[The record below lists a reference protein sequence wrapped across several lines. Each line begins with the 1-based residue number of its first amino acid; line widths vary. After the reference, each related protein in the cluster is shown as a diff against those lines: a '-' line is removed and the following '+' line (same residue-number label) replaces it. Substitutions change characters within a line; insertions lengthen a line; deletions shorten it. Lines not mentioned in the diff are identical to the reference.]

1 MKALADLSAGFGG
14 ADCYFTVSREVGN
27 QIKELAAASSMKFD
41 KVVKD
46 DTDGA
51 ITVHA
56 KSLAMLLGQPVA
68 PAPKPVTTTVST
80 PTPTPTPKPATSA
93 AKKPAPAPI
102 VPPSPPNAETTEP
115 GSATSDDI
123 AAI

>member
-27 QIKELAAASSMKFD
+27 QIKELAAASSMKLD
-41 KVVKD
+41 KVVKE

-51 ITVHA
+51 IAVHA
-56 KSLAMLLGQPVA
+56 KSLALLLGQPVA
-68 PAPKPVTTTVST
+68 PTPKPATTT
-80 PTPTPTPKPATSA
+80 PAPTPKPAVGG
-93 AKKPAPAPI
+93 AKKPL
-102 VPPSPPNAETTEP
+102 PPPTAETTEP
-115 GSATSDDI
+115 GSATSDDS

>member
-68 PAPKPVTTTVST
+68 PAPKS
-80 PTPTPTPKPATSA
+80 SA
-93 AKKPAPAPI
+93 KMSKS
-102 VPPSPPNAETTEP
+102 PPSPPNAETTEP
-115 GSATSDDI
+115 GSATSDDS